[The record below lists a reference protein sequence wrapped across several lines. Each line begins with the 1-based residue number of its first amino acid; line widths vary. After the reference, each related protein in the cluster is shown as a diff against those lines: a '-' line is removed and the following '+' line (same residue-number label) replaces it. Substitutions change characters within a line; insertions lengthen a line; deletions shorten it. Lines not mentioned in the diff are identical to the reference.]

1 MEVLVEKSLFIKR
14 LVNLILHWWTV
25 VLLLREIIGHHLR
38 SRIPYL
44 ITSLFMT
51 WMQFRHRIRRS
62 FYWNACYLKVLL
74 LIFLIYCYLC
84 FSNLGTL
91 NWRFLQRFIGFHLV
105 VLDVI
110 LILFGPILNT
120 FRAPYCLHLFFCLKS
135 RFNKNLRWISIFC
148 NANIW
153 TWIIVDWL
161 ITFLRRRLFYKN
173 VRIRMEL
180 EVRALLGESLI
191 MIINV
196 CIAVVVGKWPV
207 TILI

>member
-1 MEVLVEKSLFIKR
+1 MHIR
-14 LVNLILHWWTV
+14 TV
-25 VLLLREIIGHHLR
+25 VLLLREIIGRHLR
-38 SRIPYL
+38 RHIPYL

-51 WMQFRHRIRRS
+51 WMQFCHRIRRS

-105 VLDVI
+105 ILDVI
-110 LILFGPILNT
+110 LILFGSILIT
-120 FRAPYCLHLFFCLKS
+120 FRTPYWLHLFFCLKS

-153 TWIIVDWL
+153 TWIIADWV
-161 ITFLRRRLFYKN
+161 ITYLRLRLLYKN
-173 VRIRMEL
+173 VRIMMEL
-180 EVRALLGESLI
+180 EVRALLLESLI

-196 CIAVVVGKWPV
+196 CIAVVVGKRTV